1 MERITQWLSLRYVK
15 WNRPCAAGGW
25 EEEINQRIS
34 LLRPR
39 QLRGVPLEET
49 RFVVFDT
56 ETTGFYPKKGDEL
69 LSIGAVI
76 LEQGQIQEET
86 FHRFINPHRPV
97 PQVVTELTGITQ
109 AQADQGEEAA
119 VVIKDF
125 LDFAGT
131 CVLVGH
137 SVDFDLCFLNHTL
150 KRLGCQAMSLPA
162 LDTYWLA
169 KAVHPGYPDLS
180 LDGLLKLYGLE
191 PVGRHTAL
199 GDALLT
205 AKVFIRLLE
214 QLSPLKFCDY
224 FDLCS
229 YIQRRNWQ
237 HEFVGTRSP
246 RL

>member
-1 MERITQWLSLRYVK
+1 VGRITQWLSLTYAR
-15 WNRPCAAGGW
+15 WTRHGATGGW
-25 EEEINQRIS
+25 QEEINRR
-34 LLRPR
+34 LRMMGPR
-39 QLRGVPLEET
+39 KLRGVPMEDI

-56 ETTGFYPKKGDEL
+56 ETTGFHPKKGDEL

-76 LEQGQIQEET
+76 LEKGQIREET

-97 PQVVTELTGITQ
+97 PRVVTELTGITQ
-109 AQADQGEEAA
+109 EQADQGEEAA
-119 VVIKDF
+119 VVIRDF

-150 KRLGCQAMSLPA
+150 KKLGCQALCHPA

-169 KAVHPGYPDLS
+169 RAVHPGCHDLS
-180 LDGLLKLYGLE
+180 LDGLLALYELE
-191 PVGRHTAL
+191 PAGRHTAL

-205 AKVFIRLLE
+205 AKLFIKLLE
-214 QLSPLKFCDY
+214 ELGPLPFCDY

-237 HEFVGTRSP
+237 YELIGRRSP
-246 RL
+246 RF